1 MPLTLIR
8 KILIAW
14 LVLNGLWLAASL
26 LPHAPVYF
34 LSWANHSLY
43 SLLLLLA
50 LAIARHDPYKKSI
63 FIGLALYFLAHI
75 FSILPIFIG
84 SNYLFG
90 SNVDC
95 LLVWLYA
102 QIPVRLFGCLTVFLL
117 VIHYTVPL
125 RWQNRAALLALL
137 ITLATALLLFEP
149 YWSTTTCI
157 DQTGWL
163 NDFIRRLL
171 PFSVVPVLLLIFY
184 GVHMFRHNRPD
195 ALYLNLLAFQLFFMH
210 ALNVADYIAY
220 TANIKVYGI
229 DQYFLL
235 GCLIALV
242 MILFLRLGALFSEK
256 ERFYE
261 RLIFDP
267 AYLSRVPV
275 LYYDHSLL
283 RWWPLL
289 RTILNRSVTIH
300 LLIGFLYLA
309 LALMAGSL
317 YTTLKLTL
325 LIFWIGILIVLLE
338 QKYARSQNGTVL
350 NEPKVNAQGSGT
362 EGRAGASAA
371 LP

>member
-1 MPLTLIR
+1 MPLNLIR

-14 LVLNGLWLAASL
+14 LVMNILWLAASL
-26 LPHAPVYF
+26 LPHAEVHF

-50 LAIARHDPYKKSI
+50 LAIARRDLYKKSI
-63 FIGLALYFLAHI
+63 FFGLALYFLAHLL
-75 FSILPIFIG
+75 SILPIFIG
-84 SNYLFG
+84 RGYLFG
-90 SNVDC
+90 TNVQC
-95 LLVWLYA
+95 LLIWLYA

-117 VIHYTVPL
+117 VIHYIVPP
-125 RWQNRAALLALL
+125 RWQRRADLLALL
-137 ITLATALLLFEP
+137 ATLGAAVLLFEP

-157 DQTGWL
+157 DHAGWL
-163 NDFIRRLL
+163 NAFIRRLL
-171 PFSVVPVLLLIFY
+171 PFSVVPVLLLVLY

-195 ALYLNLLAFQLFFMH
+195 ALYLNLLAFQLFFIH
-210 ALNVADYIAY
+210 ALNVADYLAY

-242 MILFLRLGALFSEK
+242 MILLLRLGVLFSEK

-275 LYYDHSLL
+275 LYYDQSLL

-289 RTILNRSVTIH
+289 RSLLNRSMSIH
-300 LLIGFLYLA
+300 LVVGLLYLA
-309 LALMAGSL
+309 LSLMAGSL

-338 QKYARSQNGTVL
+338 QKYARSQSGTVL
-350 NEPKVNAQGSGT
+350 NESKVNVAGSKQGD
-362 EGRAGASAA
+362 RAGASAA